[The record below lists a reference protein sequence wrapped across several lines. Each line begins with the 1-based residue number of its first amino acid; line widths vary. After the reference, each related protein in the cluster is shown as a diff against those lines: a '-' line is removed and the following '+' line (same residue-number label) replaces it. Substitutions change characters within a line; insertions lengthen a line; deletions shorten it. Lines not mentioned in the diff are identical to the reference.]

1 MSTLIIGLLCFG
13 AVVVVIATMIFI
25 VVARFILRGFR
36 NDD

>member
-1 MSTLIIGLLCFG
+1 MNTVIIGLFCFG
-13 AVVVVIATMIFI
+13 AVVVVIATMIII